1 MTLFRALS
9 ISVVVLL
16 AASSAGAQERPNVV
30 FILADDLGV
39 DDLACYGRKD
49 QPTPNLDR
57 LAAGGARF
65 TSAYCG
71 LSICSASRAAIMTGK
86 APARVHLTTFLPGRP
101 NARSQKLL
109 HPEITLNL
117 PSSEVTLAERFKAAG
132 YATGIFGKW
141 HLGDQAEY
149 QPERRGFDE
158 TFVHGAGGI
167 GQTYPGSCGDA
178 PGNTYFDP
186 AIRHNGTF
194 EKTKGYCTDV
204 FFDRALAWMDGR
216 RKAGGPFFAYITP
229 NAAHTP
235 LQCPDDYAKRHAGEV
250 PEDVAKFYGMIE
262 NIDED
267 FGRLLD
273 ALKSWGIEDDTLVV
287 FLTDN
292 GGTLGVKTFNAGMRG
307 QKVTPYEGGTR
318 VPSFWR
324 WPAAIRGDRDVSAL
338 AAHVDV
344 FPTLIDALGLRVDA
358 PAREQ
363 VEGRSLAPFFRADSV
378 EWPRR
383 TLITHVGRWPRGKR
397 DEFKFKGAS
406 IRDDR
411 FALVNDVELYDLQAD
426 PGQATNVIDAHPD
439 VVARLRAEYEAWWKA
454 MLPGLVNED
463 AVGPK
468 VNPYKE
474 WYWRQFGGG
483 PDA

>member
-1 MTLFRALS
+1 MPRRSRIVIAWAFAALLAPAVRAEAPARPN
-9 ISVVVLL
+9 IVVVMPDDIGYGDF
-16 AASSAGAQERPNVV
+16 SCHGSPVV
-30 FILADDLGV
+30 KTPRV
-39 DDLACYGRKD
+39 DAFAREAL
-49 QPTPNLDR
+49 
-57 LAAGGARF
+57 RF
-65 TSAYCG
+65 TSFHVSPTCAPT
-71 LSICSASRAAIMTGK
+71 RAALLTGRHEFKSGVTHTIDERERLALSAFTFAQALK
-86 APARVHLTTFLPGRP
+86 A
-101 NARSQKLL
+101 N
-109 HPEITLNL
+109 
-117 PSSEVTLAERFKAAG
+117 G

-383 TLITHVGRWPRGKR
+383 TLVTHVGRWPRGKR
-397 DEFKFKGAS
+397 DEFKFKGVS

-411 FALVNDVELYDLQAD
+411 FALVNDSELYDLQAD